1 MAKTTNKDIF
11 DCLPVLFQYDSKFI
25 VIRQDKYSFF
35 FSYTYQGVVTK
46 TVLEHLWQAKKVKAT
61 HTHTHTKMFTCLK
74 VRMCLASLKKQ
85 MVHLL
90 LPLRKK

>member
-25 VIRQDKYSFF
+25 VIRQDKCSFF

-46 TVLEHLWQAKKVKAT
+46 TVLEHLWQANSKILG
-61 HTHTHTKMFTCLK
+61 HRIIYYSH
-74 VRMCLASLKKQ
+74 
-85 MVHLL
+85 
-90 LPLRKK
+90 